1 MTWLAVGV
9 GGEMLGTAL
18 PYVAAGGAGFGLS
31 KLFGGGKKKS
41 APSVPFPDFV
51 EDPNYRKTQDYMQSL
66 GIDILGGK
74 IPDYYAGIGEPGG
87 AEFENYLNMV
97 SGDIQKSALDTAAA
111 TGRGG
116 GAATEIASRAVGEA
130 TTQSRYADFLRAL
143 EGKKWLFG
151 EGKDIT
157 EGVRTAGGNQ
167 GVIRNNF
174 NLAKY
179 NAAVGE
185 RGYQDSQDALSGQ
198 NWGQLLNLGVNAAG
212 GFVSSGGNPMGAV
225 AGAMG
230 GFDWSSIFKKG
241 GGATNTGAAVTGV
254 SPATKLSK
262 GSIDDIY
269 TEILRN
275 KRANL

>member
-1 MTWLAVGV
+1 MRSMWQRVLHDRSGKFDFWSLDPFNWTGHQND
-9 GGEMLGTAL
+9 
-18 PYVAAGGAGFGLS
+18 LS
-31 KLFGGGKKKS
+31 LFPKKDAKNT
-41 APSVPFPDFV
+41 VPFPDFA
-51 EDPNYRKTQDYMQSL
+51 EDPNYRKTQDYLQSL

-87 AEFENYLNMV
+87 AEFENYLKMV
-97 SGDIQKSALDTAAA
+97 TGDIQGAALDTAAA
-111 TGRGG
+111 AGRGG
-116 GAATEIASRAVGEA
+116 GAATEIATKAVGEA
-130 TTQSRYADFLRAL
+130 TTQSRYADFMRAL

-157 EGVRTAGGNQ
+157 EGVRTAGANQ
-167 GVIRNNF
+167 EVVRNNF

-179 NAAVGE
+179 NAAIGE

-198 NWGQLLNLGVNAAG
+198 NLGQLLNLGINAGAG
-212 GFVSSGGNPMGAV
+212 FMTGGPTGAL